1 MVSRCDGL
9 QDRQVGEWQRG
20 QLQQLSLRLQLQH
33 WRSVQPNRTSR
44 SRPVSRVYHLINDL
58 KLFQFLAPR
67 YLLRLLYIG
76 DVPHSRLVLKRKF
89 LVKHRKFEKK
99 RLFILFIYITL
110 YIYLFI
116 YPYEVSLHVKMLM
129 KDANSCSLYFLF
141 YLNSMIYSNVIDT
154 FHWSR
159 TLVLKSGSYSTLE
172 MTHCFRN
179 FLCKF

>member
-67 YLLRLLYIG
+67 YLLRLLFIG

-99 RLFILFIYITL
+99 KIIYIIYLYHPVYLSIYLSVWSLSSCENVDERCQFLLFVFLILLELNDIFKCDRHIPLIKNSCVEKWILFNTRDDTL
-110 YIYLFI
+110 LSKF
-116 YPYEVSLHVKMLM
+116 SL
-129 KDANSCSLYFLF
+129 
-141 YLNSMIYSNVIDT
+141 
-154 FHWSR
+154 
-159 TLVLKSGSYSTLE
+159 
-172 MTHCFRN
+172 
-179 FLCKF
+179 